1 MQNKV
6 IDKNTYNIKINEFEG
21 PLDLLL
27 HLIKK
32 DNINIYEISITKIT
46 QDYLDYIHKM
56 EELNIEVAS
65 SYLVM
70 AAKLMEIKSASL
82 LPQKPKEEG
91 EDEEEVSK
99 EALINKLVEYQKY
112 KELAP
117 FFKEKEQK
125 RKEIYI
131 KSPEKIKNYIE
142 ETKLLGTGNIDD
154 LVKAM
159 NAFLKRKDD
168 EKPLTT
174 KVTTKE
180 YSIKERKQSI
190 LKTLKEKGR
199 VTFTSLFEEYN
210 KPYIVVTFL
219 SLLDMIKE
227 GTIEV
232 KQKENFSD
240 IILEMSDN
248 KC

>member
-70 AAKLMEIKSASL
+70 AAELMEIKSASL
-82 LPQKPKEEG
+82 LPQKPKEEI
-91 EDEEEVSK
+91 EEEEVSK

-142 ETKLLGTGNIDD
+142 ESKLLGTGNIDD

>member
-70 AAKLMEIKSASL
+70 AAELMEIKSASL

-142 ETKLLGTGNIDD
+142 ESKLLGTGNIDD

>member
-70 AAKLMEIKSASL
+70 AAELMEIKSASL

-91 EDEEEVSK
+91 EDEVSK

-142 ETKLLGTGNIDD
+142 EAKLLGTGNIDD

>member
-70 AAKLMEIKSASL
+70 AAELMEIKSASL

-91 EDEEEVSK
+91 EDE

-142 ETKLLGTGNIDD
+142 EAKLLGTGNIDD